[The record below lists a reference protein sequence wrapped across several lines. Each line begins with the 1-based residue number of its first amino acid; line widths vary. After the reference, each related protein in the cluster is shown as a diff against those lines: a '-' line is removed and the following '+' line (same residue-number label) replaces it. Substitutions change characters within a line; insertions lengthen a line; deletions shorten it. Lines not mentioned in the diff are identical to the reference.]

1 MFKLKLIKKPILL
14 KLKTNFSFPPIVLAD
29 LQEKTVI
36 PTTEQQIVT
45 PDKNYDGLSKVTVNA
60 ITLQDKTITPTV
72 EEQIVFPDDDYN
84 GLNKVTINA
93 VTNEIDENIKSEN
106 IKNGVDI
113 LGVTGNFVGSKYA
126 PYYIS
131 FMNFEGTD
139 LSYEIENLDTRNINS
154 MSSMFNYCTAMT
166 SINLKNFVK
175 SNTTDLNNMFS
186 NSSKLKSINMEGW
199 DVSNV
204 TKISGMFNNC
214 SALTNLDISNLKF
227 GKITT
232 ITSFLNGCR
241 GITGELTMP
250 ELDINGCTSLV
261 NVFANI
267 GASKLINIGNWDT
280 SNVTEMMQVF
290 SGSKLEELDISKW
303 NCGKV
308 KTMYQM
314 FYSCTS
320 MVTLSEIDASNVNNI
335 NYTFNNMRSLV
346 NFGGMINLG
355 KGYATTQSAN
365 YSSYK
370 LNLSSSTLLTEQ
382 SLINVLTNLYDIKTK
397 GCKPQQ
403 VVFGST
409 NLAKLVSEEGQQALS
424 SSTEKGWSIS

>member
-1 MFKLKLIKKPILL
+1 MATTAEYL
-14 KLKTNFSFPPIVLAD
+14 TQ
-29 LQEKTVI
+29 LQT
-36 PTTEQQIVT
+36 
-45 PDKNYDGLSKVTVNA
+45 
-60 ITLQDKTITPTV
+60 DKTT
-72 EEQIVFPDDDYN
+72 
-84 GLNKVTINA
+84 L
-93 VTNEIDENIKSEN
+93 VTNLVAK
-106 IKNGVDI
+106 GVDATNDETFTTLVPKVASI
-113 LGVTGNFVGSKYA
+113 QGGSKYA

-131 FMNFEGTD
+131 FMNFKGTD

-154 MSSMFNYCTAMT
+154 MSSMFEYCTAMT

-204 TKISGMFNNC
+204 TKISMMFSNC

-232 ITSFLNGCR
+232 ITSFLNGCS
-241 GITGELTMP
+241 GIRGELTMP
-250 ELDINGCTSLV
+250 ELDINSCTSLV
-261 NVFANI
+261 NVFYNV

-280 SNVTEMMQVF
+280 SNVDNMMQTF

-314 FYSCTS
+314 FNSCTS

-335 NYTFNNMRSLV
+335 EYTFNHMRSLV
-346 NFGGMINLG
+346 NFGGMIDLG
-355 KGYATTQSAN
+355 KGYATTQRAN

-370 LNLSSSTLLTEQ
+370 LDLSTCTALTEQ
-382 SLINVLTNLYDIKTK
+382 SLINVLTNLYDIATK
-397 GCKPQQ
+397 GCKTQQ
-403 VVFGST
+403 VVLGST
-409 NLAKLVSEEGQQALS
+409 NLAKLTSTEGQQALAQAQQF
-424 SSTEKGWSIS
+424 GWNIS

>member
-1 MFKLKLIKKPILL
+1 MFKLKLIKKPILF
-14 KLKTNFSFPPIVLAD
+14 KLKCNFSFPPIVLAN
-29 LQEKTVI
+29 LQEKEVT
-36 PTTEQQIVT
+36 PTKEKQEIV

-60 ITLQDKTITPTV
+60 ITLQDKTITPTIK
-72 EEQIVFPDDDYN
+72 EQIVFPDDNYN
-84 GLNKVTINA
+84 GLNKVTVNA

-113 LGVTGNFVGSKYA
+113 LGITGNFVGSKYA

-154 MSSMFNYCTAMT
+154 MSSMFEYCTAMT

-204 TKISGMFNNC
+204 TKISWMFNNC

-250 ELDINGCTSLV
+250 ELDING
-261 NVFANI
+261 
-267 GASKLINIGNWDT
+267 
-280 SNVTEMMQVF
+280 
-290 SGSKLEELDISKW
+290 
-303 NCGKV
+303 
-308 KTMYQM
+308 
-314 FYSCTS
+314 
-320 MVTLSEIDASNVNNI
+320 
-335 NYTFNNMRSLV
+335 YTFDMYR
-346 NFGGMINLG
+346 
-355 KGYATTQSAN
+355 K
-365 YSSYK
+365 
-370 LNLSSSTLLTEQ
+370 
-382 SLINVLTNLYDIKTK
+382 
-397 GCKPQQ
+397 
-403 VVFGST
+403 
-409 NLAKLVSEEGQQALS
+409 
-424 SSTEKGWSIS
+424 EK